1 MPSITTKNM
10 SFEKALR
17 IFRKKVDNSGMK
29 DKLREKEYY
38 EKPNWKRKRKLKS
51 AIKRQ
56 QRERAKEQSYW
67 NDYRKKFGRKN

>member
-10 SFEKALR
+10 SFEKAMR
-17 IFRKKVDNSGMK
+17 IFRKKVENSGMK
-29 DKLREKEYY
+29 DKLREREYY

-56 QRERAKEQSYW
+56 QRERAKEHSYL
-67 NDYRKKFGRKN
+67 NDYRKSFGRRK

>member
-17 IFRKKVDNSGMK
+17 IFRKKVENSGMK

-56 QRERAKEQSYW
+56 QREQAKERAYW
-67 NDYRKKFGRKN
+67 NDYRKKLKRRN

>member
-67 NDYRKKFGRKN
+67 NDYRKSFGRRK